1 MMRHQK
7 NTNPSATGM
16 FLPENSKTYIHHPK
30 YGLLQR
36 ICTVDEQK
44 ELCASLYAKSLFFLV
59 TVKDMDTVYQ
69 PIVSEEAK
77 KLLEKHLLNLRQKQR
92 SLEYEQ
98 LQSILQR
105 TFP

>member
-1 MMRHQK
+1 MHHQ
-7 NTNPSATGM
+7 NVTTTPVATK

-44 ELCASLYAKSLFFLV
+44 DLCTSLYAKSLFFLV

-77 KLLEKHLLNLRQKQR
+77 KLLENHLLNLHQNQR

-98 LQSILQR
+98 LKSVWQR
-105 TFP
+105 TFS